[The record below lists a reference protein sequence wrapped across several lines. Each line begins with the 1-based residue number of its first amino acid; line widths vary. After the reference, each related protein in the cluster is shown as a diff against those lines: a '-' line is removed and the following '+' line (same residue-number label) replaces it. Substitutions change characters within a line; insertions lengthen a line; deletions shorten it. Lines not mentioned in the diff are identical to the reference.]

1 MIWLKLL
8 RNVRSQGFLRLASVL
23 MVACI
28 GALII
33 RVGYVEG
40 LGCGF
45 FLLNPRAVF
54 TQATSSHAEARS
66 PRFVVD
72 PRLWT

>member
-8 RNVRSQGFLRLASVL
+8 KNVRSQGFLRLASVL

-33 RVGYVEG
+33 RVGYVE
-40 LGCGF
+40 LEF
-45 FLLNPRAVF
+45 THFL
-54 TQATSSHAEARS
+54 SAE
-66 PRFVVD
+66 V
-72 PRLWT
+72 RLTPTNKG